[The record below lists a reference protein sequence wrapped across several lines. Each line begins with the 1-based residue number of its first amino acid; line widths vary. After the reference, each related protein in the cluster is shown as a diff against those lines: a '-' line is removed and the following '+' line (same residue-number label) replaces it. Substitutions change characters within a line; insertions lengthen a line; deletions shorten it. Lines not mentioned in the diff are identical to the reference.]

1 MARMDGRVAVISGA
15 GAGIGRATALRL
27 AADGAAILALDL
39 DEGSAELTAEL
50 VREAGRAAMAAGVDV
65 RDRPRLDAVIA
76 AGAAELGAI
85 DAVVANAG
93 LSENPG
99 PAWTIDEQTWQ
110 RGLDVNLTGAW
121 HTIAAAHPH
130 IAGAGGA
137 VVITS
142 STAGIKAVPGSG
154 QYTAAKHAVT
164 GLARTLANELGPRG
178 IRVNTVHPGA
188 VATAMTHN
196 PATFARLRPDLDD
209 PGPDDIA
216 GLLAARH
223 LLPVPWVEPEDV
235 ARAIAFLCSDDARFI
250 TGQHLAVD
258 AGLTTKV
265 A

>member
-1 MARMDGRVAVISGA
+1 MARMDGRVAVITGA

-27 AADGAAILALDL
+27 AAEGAAILAVDL
-39 DEGSAELTAEL
+39 DAGAAAQTAEL
-50 VREAGRAAMAAGVDV
+50 VRETGRAAAAAGADV
-65 RDRPRLDAVIA
+65 RDRARMDEVIA
-76 AGAAELGAI
+76 AGAAELGPL

-99 PAWTIDEQTWQ
+99 PAWMIDEETWQ
-110 RGLDVNLTGAW
+110 RGLDVNLTGVW

-130 IAGAGGA
+130 IAETGGS

-142 STAGIKAVPGSG
+142 STAGLKAVPGAA

-164 GLARTLANELGPRG
+164 GLARTLANELGSQR
-178 IRVNTVHPGA
+178 IRVNSVHPGA

-196 PATFARLRPDLDD
+196 PATFARLRPDLAD

-216 GLLAARH
+216 DMLADRH
-223 LLPVPWVEPEDV
+223 LLPTPWVEPEDV
-235 ARAIAFLCSDDARFI
+235 AQAIAFLCSDDARFI